1 MAKLNLSVHQ
11 LVDFVLRS
19 GDIDNRVFN
28 RSSMSEGTLLHA
40 LYQSKQNDNYLSEIP
55 LEVNLHIDDIDIHIE
70 GRADGIIKKSKKKY
84 VIDEIKTTVTDLDEF
99 YKENE
104 AWHLGQAQLYG
115 YMFCKQNELEDIEL
129 RLTYISQKKHSNK
142 LIKNYFYSYLELEQI
157 VIGYVEEYLE
167 FYHIILTLQRDRD
180 ESLKGLSFPFSNF
193 RKGQKELSKYSYVVA
208 SKGGELFV
216 EAPTGIG
223 KTISTLFPSVK
234 SLEKDELG
242 KVFYL
247 TAKASGKEN
256 AHNASKIIM
265 DKGAKLTAITIT
277 AKDKICFCKGK
288 GCNPDEC
295 PFTKGYYSKIGSI
308 LKYALLTYRDFDLK
322 TITDLAYQYEV
333 CPFELELD
341 LSLYCDVIICDYN
354 YLFDP
359 ISYMKR
365 YFDEDSS
372 HYIAL
377 IDEAHNLVD
386 RSRDMYSMTIN
397 ENDFRVAKK
406 SVKTSTHRPLKT
418 ALSKLTK
425 FFNSEHATHESKN
438 YKVDDLPEEMIKV
451 LSRFND
457 SMLDINKNYHDEVSK
472 ELLDFYLDVNR
483 FLKIYEIHNESFFF
497 NIKMEKKNMDIEM
510 YCLDASSYLKAIV
523 SRLKG
528 AIYFSATLTPIDY
541 YIDTLG
547 GKKDAPVLKLESPF
561 PKENFLMLVAPKV
574 SVKYKKR
581 DATYF
586 SVAEYIR
593 RFILNKV
600 GNYIVYFPSYE
611 YMEAITPLLTV
622 FEKEFDIIKQ
632 EKDMSEEDK
641 LNFINSF
648 EPNPQKSKLGLA
660 ILGGS
665 FSEGIDLVSD
675 RLIGVVVVGIGMP
688 KINYVS
694 DEVARYYDS
703 IGLNGKNYAYIYP
716 GMNKVMQAVGR
727 LIRSEDDIGAA
738 LLIDE
743 RYMTNQYQ
751 DLFKKE
757 WSNYEV
763 VLSEDDADEA
773 ISSFYNK

>member
-28 RSSMSEGTLLHA
+28 RSSMNEGTLLHA

-55 LEVNLHIDDIDIHIE
+55 LEVTLNVDDIEIHIE

-84 VIDEIKTTVTDLDEF
+84 VIDEIKTTVADLETF
-99 YKENE
+99 YKDNE
-104 AWHLGQAQLYG
+104 AWHLGQAELYG
-115 YMFCKQNELEDIEL
+115 FMFAKQNKLEDIEL
-129 RLTYISQKKHSNK
+129 RLTYISQKKHSDK
-142 LIKNYFYSYLELEQI
+142 LIKNYFYSYLELEQK
-157 VIGYVEEYLE
+157 VIGYIEEYLE
-167 FYHIILTLQRDRD
+167 FYHIILTIQKERD
-180 ESLKGLSFPFSNF
+180 ESLKNVTFPFKNF
-193 RKGQKELSKYSYVVA
+193 RKGQKELSKYSYVIA

-223 KTISTLFPSVK
+223 KTMSTLFPAIK
-234 SLEKDELG
+234 SLEKDELA
-242 KVFYL
+242 KIFYL

-256 AHNASKIIM
+256 AHLACKIIM
-265 DKGAKLTAITIT
+265 DKGAKLTSIIIT

-295 PFTKGYYSKIGSI
+295 PYTKGYFSKIGSI
-308 LKYALLTYRDFDLK
+308 LKYALLTYHDFDLK

-341 LSLYCDVIICDYN
+341 LSLYSDIIICDYN

-372 HYIAL
+372 HYLAL

-386 RSRDMYSMTIN
+386 RSRDMYSEIIK
-397 ENDFRVAKK
+397 EEDFRDAKK
-406 SVKTSTHRPLKT
+406 SVKTSSHRPLKN
-418 ALSKLTK
+418 ALAKLTK
-425 FFNSEHATHESKN
+425 YFNIQHDLHEIKS
-438 YKVDDLPEEMIKV
+438 YQVDSLPEDMIKA
-451 LSRFND
+451 LTRFNEA
-457 SMLDINKNYHDEVSK
+457 MLDINKNYHDEVSK
-472 ELLDFYLDVNR
+472 ELLDFYLNVNR
-483 FLKIYEIHNESFFF
+483 FLKIYEISNDSFLF
-497 NIKMEKKNMDIEM
+497 NIKMERKNMNIEM

-523 SRLKG
+523 NRLKG
-528 AIYFSATLTPIDY
+528 AIFFSATLTPIDY
-541 YIDTLG
+541 YIETLG
-547 GKKDAPVLKLESPF
+547 GKKDVPVLKLDSPF
-561 PKENFLMLVAPKV
+561 PSENFLMLVAPKI
-574 SVKYKKR
+574 SVKYKNR
-581 DATYF
+581 QGTYF
-586 SVAEYIR
+586 EVAEYIR
-593 RFILNKV
+593 RFILNKI
-600 GNYIVYFPSYE
+600 GNYIVFFPSYE
-611 YMEAITPLLTV
+611 YLETIIPLLTV
-622 FEKEFDIIKQ
+622 FHKEFDIIKQ

-648 EPNPQKSKLGLA
+648 EPSPKKSKLGLA

-688 KINYVS
+688 KINFVS
-694 DEVARYYDS
+694 DQISNYYDAK
-703 IGLNGKNYAYIYP
+703 GLNGKNYAYIYP

-727 LIRSEDDIGAA
+727 LIRSEDDKGTV

-757 WSNYEV
+757 WSNYQV
-763 VLSEDDADEA
+763 VLSNDEVDEA
-773 ISSFYNK
+773 ISSFYNM